1 MDLNQLLH
9 RYQLSMMSAKFAA
22 GPEARKSH
30 EGLAALYA
38 QRIHDLRRQMGAGVS
53 LI

>member
-9 RYQLSMMSAKFAA
+9 RYQITMMLARGAA
-22 GPEARKSH
+22 GAEARRSH

-38 QRIHDLRRQMGAGVS
+38 TRIHDLRREMGAGVRP
-53 LI
+53 I